1 MAVSDGE
8 QSLLTLCLLHTV
20 SFACEPFSYHT
31 DIQHCAV
38 LRSIHAEFLC
48 KRENCFP
55 IFRLLYFDATRS
67 GLVYYQ
73 LMKGK
78 RQTARSTDSMHS
90 GMSHIQ
96 KGYTIGAPLFI

>member
-38 LRSIHAEFLC
+38 LRSIHAEFLS

-55 IFRLLYFDATRS
+55 IFRLLYFDATTS
-67 GLVYYQ
+67 GLMYYQ

-78 RQTARSTDSMHS
+78 RQTARSIDSMHS
-90 GMSHIQ
+90 GLSHIQ
-96 KGYTIGAPLFI
+96 KGYTIEAPLFI